1 MSGGG
6 GRSTQTIEKADPWA
20 GQQPYLL
27 DIFQQAKNQFNSSMP
42 GYFPSST
49 VAPQSP
55 DTQRAIEMM
64 RGAVPGQQQ
73 LATQGAGATSFALMS
88 PDVANNP
95 YATGAIGAAIN
106 PAVRAFSD
114 PGGVLSQ
121 IRGEF
126 GSADQYGGTRHAL
139 ALGMASDRLGQNI
152 LDTTSRM
159 AGDFYGQGL
168 TAQGR
173 ALALL
178 PGIQQAQA
186 TPAATQ
192 SIVGQ
197 TEETYAQ
204 QIIDEAIKKWNF
216 EQNLPALKLQNYQ
229 NIVGGGNYGGTTTST
244 GPAARTNPLL
254 QAVGAGAAGA
264 AIGAA
269 TGFSQGGVY
278 GAAIGA
284 LIGLLS

>member
-6 GRSTQTIEKADPWA
+6 GNTQTIEKADPWS

-27 DIFQQAKNQFNSSMP
+27 DIFQQANQQYYSNKPS
-42 GYFPSST
+42 YFPGST

-55 DTQRAIEMM
+55 DSARAIAAM
-64 RGAVPGQQQ
+64 RAAYDPQTA
-73 LATQGAGATSFALMS
+73 LASQGASASNFAMLS
-88 PDVANNP
+88 PDIENNP
-95 YATGAIGAAIN
+95 YAQGAIRSAIN

-114 PGGVLSQ
+114 PGGVMSQ

-126 GSADQYGGTRHAL
+126 GDTGQYGGTRHAL
-139 ALGMASDRLGQNI
+139 ALGLAGDRLSQNV

-159 AGDFYGQGL
+159 SGELYGQGL

-178 PGIQQAQA
+178 PGTMTAQAQ
-186 TPAATQ
+186 PAATL
-192 SIVGQ
+192 SVAGQ
-197 TEETYAQ
+197 AEEGFQ
-204 QIIDEAIKKWNF
+204 QQLIDEAIKKWNF

-229 NIVGGGNYGGTTTST
+229 QMVQGGYGGQQTST
-244 GPAARTNPLL
+244 GPGTRTNPLL
-254 QAVGAGAAGA
+254 MAAGGAAAGA
-264 AIGAA
+264 VAGASIGA
-269 TGFSQGGVY
+269 GYGGY

-284 LIGLLS
+284 LIGLLSA